1 MKIIKL
7 HYDKILLLIVLIIF
21 SVCLIFSL
29 TESFDTRT
37 DKSSLPVA
45 AFSISK
51 FDDEKSI
58 ELLRESDLIPN
69 DIIRFKNKVNGDIF
83 ESTILKVIFPR
94 KSRVTIFLNSKKIIK
109 GRLLNPSDTIFSDNW
124 KKMRNPLAVDTESGV
139 MNVNMR
145 DILRIKGNQKLILS
159 TIPQELSPAE
169 LTIATYQ
176 EKSGILI
183 DSNRTDKIR
192 WTNNSNDFNST
203 IYDLFTPPI
212 IYLVNGELTT
222 SLPEKPEKAEKNRS
236 IWFNFG

>member
-1 MKIIKL
+1 MVTFL
-7 HYDKILLLIVLIIF
+7 
-21 SVCLIFSL
+21 
-29 TESFDTRT
+29 
-37 DKSSLPVA
+37 
-45 AFSISK
+45 
-51 FDDEKSI
+51 
-58 ELLRESDLIPN
+58 N
-69 DIIRFKNKVNGDIF
+69 QRFY
-83 ESTILKVIFPR
+83 KVIFPR

-139 MNVNMR
+139 LNVNIR

-222 SLPEKPEKAEKNRS
+222 SLPEEPEKLKKLKHLV
-236 IWFNFG
+236 